1 MSDVG
6 GPLLAVELCAHGW
19 PPSVCRELCDQL
31 DDPDEPW
38 GLATL
43 PDTPVGPGLALQVQT
58 AAAAPQLCTD
68 TELLALAESAA
79 RLRESFAAITM
90 RMVGVFTARYPR
102 GSSAAPP
109 DADPRAVCPVS
120 RWLPDQISLV
130 FSISRE
136 EALSL
141 IGRARRFTDVLPA
154 TLAAWEAGRID
165 ERRADQISHATTVLS
180 DDLAREV
187 EAAVLP
193 GAGEATR
200 RQLSDR
206 IRRAIARLDP
216 DGAQRRHAVAKAD
229 RRMSISRGEEGM
241 GSLWISGTAEQTEAS
256 WRCVDRMAR
265 SLGTQDTRTLDQ
277 RRVDIAHHLLQGTMS
292 VTDLGAVE
300 SAVASVL
307 AAAQGTP
314 VPPDAA
320 DHSGGDDGTH
330 TTAQPDT
337 RPGAHG
343 TNGQDTTGQARQS
356 ETGTAPAAPAAIV
369 SREVIAAAVAQALA
383 TKPDPNT
390 VIGRKPLI
398 QVVVGLDTLLGSER
412 PAELAGH
419 GPIPAVTARALAAG
433 GTLAR
438 IVTDPVTG
446 QCLDYGRS
454 TYAPPANLDDHVRA
468 RDGHC
473 RGALCTR
480 DIREL
485 DHHIPFGGGHHGH
498 TSAENLHGFCTGT
511 HKLKDAPGWHAISLP
526 DGGLEWISPCG
537 WTRTTYPKDYTPFTD
552 PLPQPPAAPAAPPDE
567 TPADPGEV
575 VADPDMPPPF

>member
-1 MSDVG
+1 MSDIG

-68 TELLALAESAA
+68 TEVLALAESAA

-90 RMVGVFTARYPR
+90 RMVGVFTARYPH

-136 EALSL
+136 EALSM

-229 RRMSISRGEEGM
+229 RRMSINRGEEGM

-307 AAAQGTP
+307 AAAQTASPAGDARPSGAEGATSTAAQPGTP
-314 VPPDAA
+314 SD
-320 DHSGGDDGTH
+320 DDGTNGDDA
-330 TTAQPDT
+330 TGAT
-337 RPGAHG
+337 RQHEAAAAPAG
-343 TNGQDTTGQARQS
+343 
-356 ETGTAPAAPAAIV
+356 PAAPAAIV

-412 PAELAGH
+412 PAELVGH
-419 GPIPAVTARALAAG
+419 GPIPAVTARALSAG
-433 GTLAR
+433 GSLAR

-454 TYAPPANLDDHVRA
+454 TYTPPANLDDHVRA

-485 DHHIPFGGGHHGH
+485 DHHIPYGGGHNGH
-498 TSAENLHGFCTGT
+498 TSAENLHGFCTST
-511 HKLKDAPGWHAISLP
+511 HKLKDAPGWRAISHP

-537 WTRTTYPKDYTPFTD
+537 WSRTTYPKDYTPFTD
-552 PLPQPPAAPAAPPDE
+552 PLPQPPTPPTAPAPAE
-567 TPADPGEV
+567 TAQ
-575 VADPDMPPPF
+575 DPDMPPPF